1 MNNLKKDIKTFSD
14 RWKITWNFFL
24 DMEKELKE
32 KLDKM
37 YDDIRPIV
45 QDLDNN
51 ILQQF
56 RDVHRIYTSLF
67 RGGMLIQFCS
77 LVEYTM
83 GQVCVLLIPQYE
95 NEYKKK
101 RGNWL
106 KKNLKLLKNNGITDI
121 NSEDILFFCDFITIR
136 NCLVHCGGKI
146 EEYKYPAKVKN
157 SIKRLQDY
165 GKERNEDISME
176 KDGYALLGVDAIPE
190 VVFRGDEII
199 RKIFEYGLNNQH
211 NLFDRRI

>member
-1 MNNLKKDIKTFSD
+1 MNNLKKVIKTFSD

-24 DMEKELKE
+24 DTEEELEKILN
-32 KLDKM
+32 KM
-37 YDDIRPIV
+37 SDDFRPVV

-56 RDVHRIYTSLF
+56 RNVDRIYTSLF

-83 GQVCVLLIPQYE
+83 GQVCALLIPQYKTVYR
-95 NEYKKK
+95 NRKK
-101 RGNWL
+101 GNWL
-106 KKNLKLLKNNGITDI
+106 EKNLELLKNRGFTGVG
-121 NSEDILFFCDFITIR
+121 SEDVSFFCDFITLR
-136 NCLVHCGGKI
+136 NCLVHCCGKI

-165 GKERNEDISME
+165 GQKRNEDIASE
-176 KDGYALLGVDAIPE
+176 KDGYALLEVDALPE
-190 VVFRGDEII
+190 VVSRGEEII
-199 RKIFEYGLNNQH
+199 RKVFEYGLNNQ
-211 NLFDRRI
+211 